1 MNGSDIEVVSLFA
14 GPGGWCEG
22 LRHAAPHLHQHSV
35 GVEYD
40 PDTCTTRT
48 AAGHRTIAGDVR
60 TVNRNQFRGITGLI
74 GSPPCQTFSNGGR
87 RAGRGDD
94 YQHALD
100 AICCLGEGCDC
111 GGGWLAGTVQDERTA
126 LLIEPLRWI
135 VELQPEWVLLEQV
148 PALEYAFEDIVAE
161 LYAADWAWADVAVID
176 AADFGA
182 PQHRRRVF
190 LAAHRT
196 QPRSLPRP
204 THGPGRAMPYNTPAT
219 ALGVHGTLG
228 FPRRNDTNDG
238 GLYRAR
244 DLRTTDR
251 PAFTLTEKVR
261 SWKLVSD
268 DNSPARHL
276 TDSEIAT
283 LAGFRPDYPF
293 HGSRTSRC
301 LQAANAVCPLVA
313 AALIE
318 AMVPQHAQLA
328 NAA

>member
-1 MNGSDIEVVSLFA
+1 MSIKNVEVVSLFA

-22 LRHAAPHLHQHSV
+22 LRTVAPHLHQNSV

-40 PDTCTTRT
+40 PDTCATRN

-60 TVNRNQFRGITGLI
+60 TVNRDQFHGITGLI
-74 GSPPCQTFSNGGR
+74 GSPPCPTFSNGGR
-87 RAGRGDD
+87 RTGRGAD

-100 AICCLGEGCDC
+100 AICCLSEGCDC
-111 GGGWLAGTVQDERTA
+111 NGRWLADTVQDERTA

-148 PALEYAFEDIVAE
+148 PALEYAFEDIAAE
-161 LYAADWAWADVAVID
+161 LYAADWEWADVAVLD

-182 PQHRRRVF
+182 PQHRQRVF

-204 THGPGRAMPYNTPAT
+204 THGPGRAHPYNTPAA
-219 ALGVHGTLG
+219 ALGVHGTIG

-238 GLYRAR
+238 GIYRAR
-244 DLRTTDR
+244 DMRTTDR

-261 SWKLVSD
+261 SWKLVPD
-268 DNSPARHL
+268 GPGEVRQL
-276 TDSEIAT
+276 TDPEIAT
-283 LAGFRPDYPF
+283 LAGFRPNYPF
-293 HGSRTSRC
+293 QGSRTSRC

-313 AALIE
+313 GALIE
-318 AMVPQHAQLA
+318 SMLPQRARLA